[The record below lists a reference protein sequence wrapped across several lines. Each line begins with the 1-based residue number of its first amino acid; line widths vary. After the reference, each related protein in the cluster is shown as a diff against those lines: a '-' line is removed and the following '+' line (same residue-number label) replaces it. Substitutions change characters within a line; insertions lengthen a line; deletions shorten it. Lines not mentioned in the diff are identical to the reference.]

1 MIDLDTKYKWIPK
14 DLNKRPEWDKKAMEE
29 ALKYG
34 PLFKM
39 LLAMIKERVIVH
51 RKHAGGGMFKKY
63 QDARKPH
70 FIYWVSPEQSQPATG
85 IIARRK
91 VGDQMWVGYA
101 SGREYKKAAHGS
113 AHRNYVDH
121 GDMWRSLRIRFRTSY
136 DMRAAFYGSSK
147 RMSILIGDKERS
159 TKGKSKLHNS
169 PRTKRN
175 ADKSYFAEQ
184 NESYGLL
191 WASDSEVDK
200 VIAEWEKMYNTA
212 LGALIRMSDTSFR
225 LKKQLGDI
233 DRRVQRVQ
241 KKINKALK
249 K

>member
-14 DLNKRPEWDKKAMEE
+14 DLNKRPEWDKQAMEE

-70 FIYWVSPEQSQPATG
+70 FIYWVSPEQPQPATG

-147 RMSILIGDKERS
+147 RAGLRISKQTEGRGKLSTARRS
-159 TKGKSKLHNS
+159 V
-169 PRTKRN
+169 RN
-175 ADKSYFAEQ
+175 ADKSYYAEK

-200 VIAEWEKMYNTA
+200 VIAEWEKMYDTA

-249 K
+249 N